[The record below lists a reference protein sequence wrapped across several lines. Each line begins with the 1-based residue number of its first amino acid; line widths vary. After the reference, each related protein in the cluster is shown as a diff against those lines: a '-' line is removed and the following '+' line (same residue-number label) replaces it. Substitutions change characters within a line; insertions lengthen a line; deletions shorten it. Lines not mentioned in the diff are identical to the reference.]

1 MYAEIDLSETDVF
14 NRLENIGMQ
23 KLYIQQNHPEI
34 FDFLKSINE
43 ESAEEV
49 KPYIEENIN
58 LIYKHGNEKI
68 YSGIDYSKF
77 RDDID
82 INKAIEIL
90 NWTMYGFGEKRFIK
104 SIRLKIFLNLEI
116 STLMNGKYTLKY

>member
-1 MYAEIDLSETDVF
+1 
-14 NRLENIGMQ
+14 MQ

-68 YSGIDYSKF
+68 YSGIDYSKL
-77 RDDID
+77 RI
-82 INKAIEIL
+82 
-90 NWTMYGFGEKRFIK
+90 
-104 SIRLKIFLNLEI
+104 SIALLI
-116 STLMNGKYTLKY
+116 SISSRNFE